1 MEGRAVGAHPIG
13 DSMAYLESV
22 CANTPVRH
30 GDRRIAVLRTYH
42 NSKDCDG
49 RISAIRDTVHW

>member
-13 DSMAYLESV
+13 DLMAYLGSV

-30 GDRRIAVLRTYH
+30 GDRYIAVLRTYH
-42 NSKDCDG
+42 NSSDCDG
-49 RISAIRDTVHW
+49 RIHCLYEV